1 MTDLTSAE
9 KERYEYVAVDPRLA
23 RALEQRGSKGYTN
36 LLLELAGTQDLDDHT
51 KKGLFWQLIGWLAAE
66 AGRAAARPWMFAAGF
81 LSIALAGVLM
91 YLYNL
96 LFLMALG
103 LI

>member
-1 MTDLTSAE
+1 MTTAE

-23 RALEQRGSKGYTN
+23 RALESRGTKGYTN
-36 LLLELAGTQDLDDHT
+36 LLLELSGTQELDDHT

-66 AGRAAARPWMFAAGF
+66 AGRAAAKPWM
-81 LSIALAGVLM
+81 IASGLLGVGLAIVLM
-91 YLYNL
+91 YLYQL

-103 LI
+103 FI

>member
-1 MTDLTSAE
+1 MTDLTTE
-9 KERYEYVAVDPRLA
+9 KDRFEYVAVDPRLA
-23 RALEQRGSKGYTN
+23 KALESRGTKSYTN

-66 AGRAAARPWMFAAGF
+66 AGRAAARPWMIAAG
-81 LSIALAGVLM
+81 LLGVGLMIVLM